1 MIFDGENMFFDKK
14 ALENGSM
21 TSDILDVGPGEA
33 SDNMH
38 LVADVNTTETSGTIS
53 FVLETAAEK
62 TFTTSFQLG
71 VYSGVPLSTKLPRG
85 NKGFL
90 RLTAKNTIASGKITA
105 GLVLDDNVSY
115 VTKAKTFSTGIT
127 LP

>member
-1 MIFDGENMFFDKK
+1 MIFDGENLFFNKK
-14 ALENGSM
+14 TLASSM

-38 LVADVNTTETSGTIS
+38 LVADVKTSADSGTIS
-53 FVLETAAEK
+53 FMLETAAEK

-71 VYSGVPLSTKLPRG
+71 AYSGVPLQTKLPRG

-90 RLTAKNTIASGKITA
+90 RLTAKNTIASGELTA
-105 GLVLDDNVSY
+105 GLVLDDDVSY
-115 VTKAKTFSTGIT
+115 EEKDKKFSTDIT

>member
-1 MIFDGENMFFDKK
+1 MIFDGENLFFDKK
-14 ALENGSM
+14 TLSSGSM

-38 LVADVNTTETSGTIS
+38 LVVNVNTTETTGTIS
-53 FVLETAAEK
+53 FALETADDED
-62 TFTTSFQLG
+62 FTTPVQLG
-71 VYSGVPLSTKLPRG
+71 AYSGVPLSTKLPRG

-90 RLTAKNTIASGKITA
+90 RLTAKNTIASGTITA

-115 VTKAKTFSTGIT
+115 IPDVKTYGTSIT

>member
-1 MIFDGENMFFDKK
+1 MIFDGENLFFDKK
-14 ALENGSM
+14 TLSSGSM

-33 SDNMH
+33 NDNMH

-71 VYSGVPLSTKLPRG
+71 AYSGVPLSTKLPRG

-115 VTKAKTFSTGIT
+115 ITKAKTFSTGIT

>member
-38 LVADVNTTETSGTIS
+38 LVADVNTTLVGFIRGEQEC
-53 FVLETAAEK
+53 LEGAECR
-62 TFTTSFQLG
+62 TELRE
-71 VYSGVPLSTKLPRG
+71 LSTLLKFGLHV
-85 NKGFL
+85 
-90 RLTAKNTIASGKITA
+90 IQKI
-105 GLVLDDNVSY
+105 S
-115 VTKAKTFSTGIT
+115 
-127 LP
+127 

>member
-1 MIFDGENMFFDKK
+1 MIFDGENMFFDE
-14 ALENGSM
+14 ATLSSSM

-38 LVADVNTTETSGTIS
+38 LVAAVNTTETSGTIS
-53 FVLETAAEK
+53 FALETADDK
-62 TFTTSFQLG
+62 DFTTPVQLG
-71 VYSGVPLSTKLPRG
+71 TYSGVPLSTKLPRG

-90 RLTAKNTIASGKITA
+90 RLTAKNSISSGKLTA

-115 VTKAKTFSTGIT
+115 ISDVKTFSTSIT

>member
-1 MIFDGENMFFDKK
+1 MIFDGENLFFKK
-14 ALENGSM
+14 KELTSGTL

-71 VYSGVPLSTKLPRG
+71 AYSGVPLSTKLPRG

-90 RLTAKNTIASGKITA
+90 RLTAKNSISSGKLTA

-115 VTKAKTFSTGIT
+115 ISDVKTFSTGIT